1 MMFSMPN
8 QILTICEVHNAAQK
22 KLSNERDW
30 YAILQIER
38 LADEAAIIKPKT
50 FWTCMLNCQHCKTK
64 YGYGVLLAN
73 RTIYAVNTVGSHVKL
88 AFLRLSH
95 HHCLLRCAAGV
106 GACCEGEESKDGYV
120 PASRDDI
127 ESQSSTNVASKRV
140 RQSTPDSGEI
150 LKARNGEEMN
160 DANV

>member
-1 MMFSMPN
+1 MVP
-8 QILTICEVHNAAQK
+8 QK
-22 KLSNERDW
+22 VKYW
-30 YAILQIER
+30 WK
-38 LADEAAIIKPKT
+38 II
-50 FWTCMLNCQHCKTK
+50 
-64 YGYGVLLAN
+64 
-73 RTIYAVNTVGSHVKL
+73 SHGDMK
-88 AFLRLSH
+88 
-95 HHCLLRCAAGV
+95 RCAAGV

>member
-1 MMFSMPN
+1 MGEPGWLDFDLNSPMECN
-8 QILTICEVHNAAQK
+8 KDEALRARQIAEARMQRGEFAEALRFATKAKRLYADVENIAQIITVCEVHIAAQK
-22 KLSNERDW
+22 KLSGCYMDW
-30 YAILQIER
+30 YAILQIEG

-95 HHCLLRCAAGV
+95 HHCLLR
-106 GACCEGEESKDGYV
+106 
-120 PASRDDI
+120 
-127 ESQSSTNVASKRV
+127 
-140 RQSTPDSGEI
+140 
-150 LKARNGEEMN
+150 
-160 DANV
+160 

>member
-8 QILTICEVHNAAQK
+8 QK

-88 AFLRLSH
+88 AFLR
-95 HHCLLRCAAGV
+95 CAAGV